1 MSAVQPSAFN
11 CEGGLILNRS
21 TFMMQ
26 PGEALELRNFEPD
39 IEGGYRRINGF
50 SKYVSAVVPHTSS
63 TSEKVLMVATFGS
76 NVLEEQVYLVQ
87 LPVVLLGQV
96 GIAAGPAQ
104 VSITLNALTLTA
116 QIR

>member
-63 TSEKVLMVATFGS
+63 SSEKVLMV
-76 NVLEEQVYLVQ
+76 EEQVYLVQ